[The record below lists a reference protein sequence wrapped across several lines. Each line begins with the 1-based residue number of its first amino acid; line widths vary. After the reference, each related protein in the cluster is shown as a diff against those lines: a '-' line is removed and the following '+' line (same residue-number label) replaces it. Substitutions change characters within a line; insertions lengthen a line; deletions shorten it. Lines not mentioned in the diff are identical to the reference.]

1 MNMEFY
7 RPESSIAFII
17 IGFLIFFI
25 FRTHLLRKKY
35 SELLH
40 TSKTLE
46 ISTTLKLPRNRILK
60 EILFILGIAFVALS
74 LMRPRWGEK
83 KSIKKVT
90 GSDLCIAL
98 DLSQSMLA
106 EDMSPNRLEYAK
118 RELILLLENLNE
130 TKVTLVGFAGGAF
143 ISAPLTSDLDAI
155 ADYLTPINQS
165 YVSLP
170 STFIQGAVIT
180 CTEALGY
187 KDITDRNSEDE
198 KENTAGSILLVTD
211 GDDSSKIDSDI
222 IKGLQKHKIPINT
235 LLVGKNQ
242 GIFMPQKDKDGR
254 ISGFLKDPETGA
266 PAKTKAEK
274 EFASSLAEKTN
285 GKLYV
290 AQESANF
297 EKIFPEELKKF
308 ESKIN
313 KEGVE
318 VEKEEKFQF
327 PLIIGIILL
336 FIEWIITETGGVI
349 PFYKNKFLKH
359 GIKIVF
365 LISFFI
371 HKNLDAAG
379 IFDIVRNNFGVFLFN
394 QEHFSE
400 SQEHFERIL
409 EGHADEKQYLFNWIS
424 ARLKQIET
432 NQSTNQSN
440 DESDSPPSLQ
450 EALEMT
456 KIIETLAQKETDP
469 AMKKKWLYQLAQTFE
484 ISKKTTEAIDSY
496 YKALSD
502 PPSTILDTMSRHNL
516 ARLLKENSQSNKNGS
531 GSGKGGQG
539 KSGGQGDSGK
549 GKDQN
554 EEKKKPQDYK
564 GQNYTSD
571 QVKQIM
577 QNVGSEERNVIKKK
591 SKNEA
596 QKKGNEWGKQNGSSK
611 PW

>member
-46 ISTTLKLPRNRILK
+46 ISKTLKLPRNRIFK
-60 EILFILGIAFVALS
+60 EILFILGISFIALS

-155 ADYLTPINQS
+155 ADYLTPINPS

-170 STFIQGAVIT
+170 STFIQGAVLT

-211 GDDSSKIDSDI
+211 GDDSSKLESSI
-222 IKGLQKHKIPINT
+222 IKGLQKHKIAINT
-235 LLVGKNQ
+235 LLVGKSQ
-242 GIFMPQKDKDGR
+242 GIFIPQKDKDGR

-274 EFASSLAEKTN
+274 DFVSSLAEKTN
-285 GKLYV
+285 VKLYV
-290 AQESANF
+290 AEESANF
-297 EKIFPEELKKF
+297 
-308 ESKIN
+308 
-313 KEGVE
+313 
-318 VEKEEKFQF
+318 
-327 PLIIGIILL
+327 
-336 FIEWIITETGGVI
+336 
-349 PFYKNKFLKH
+349 
-359 GIKIVF
+359 
-365 LISFFI
+365 
-371 HKNLDAAG
+371 
-379 IFDIVRNNFGVFLFN
+379 
-394 QEHFSE
+394 
-400 SQEHFERIL
+400 
-409 EGHADEKQYLFNWIS
+409 
-424 ARLKQIET
+424 
-432 NQSTNQSN
+432 
-440 DESDSPPSLQ
+440 
-450 EALEMT
+450 
-456 KIIETLAQKETDP
+456 
-469 AMKKKWLYQLAQTFE
+469 
-484 ISKKTTEAIDSY
+484 
-496 YKALSD
+496 
-502 PPSTILDTMSRHNL
+502 
-516 ARLLKENSQSNKNGS
+516 
-531 GSGKGGQG
+531 
-539 KSGGQGDSGK
+539 
-549 GKDQN
+549 
-554 EEKKKPQDYK
+554 
-564 GQNYTSD
+564 
-571 QVKQIM
+571 
-577 QNVGSEERNVIKKK
+577 
-591 SKNEA
+591 
-596 QKKGNEWGKQNGSSK
+596 
-611 PW
+611 